1 MKKILIST
9 SLCMVLAGSL
19 VANDKNQYA
28 GFSYGQGKA
37 NTNVNAI
44 TASLDEKDN
53 GYKIFGGYKFNKYFS
68 TELFYTDLGS
78 ASLSGNNGDT
88 FSYEG
93 STYQFIA
100 NSASLTFDAKTIGL
114 AGVASYPLHKYF
126 EPFVKIGLHRYDL
139 KATVSGTNF
148 SASESDTGTDIVYG
162 LGFNIPINESFDI
175 KTEYEKYN
183 LDEYNDTRFLSVGIA
198 YKF

>member
-19 VANDKNQYA
+19 AANDKNWYT
-28 GFSYGQGKA
+28 GLSYGQGNA
-37 NTNVNAI
+37 NTGVNAI
-44 TASLDEKDN
+44 TASLDEKDS
-53 GYKIFGGYKFNKYFS
+53 GYKLFGGYKFNKYFS

-88 FSYEG
+88 FSYAG
-93 STYQFIA
+93 STYTFNTNNA
-100 NSASLTFDAKTIGL
+100 NITFDAKTIGFS
-114 AGVASYPLHKYF
+114 GVASYPVHKYF
-126 EPFVKIGLHRYDL
+126 EPFVKIGLHRYDI
-139 KATVSGTNF
+139 KAKVNGSNF
-148 SASESDTGTDIVYG
+148 TASASDTGIDLVYG

-175 KTEYEKYN
+175 KAEYEKYD
-183 LDEYNDTRFLSVGIA
+183 LDEYNDTKFLSVGIA